1 MNILLLSDTHGE
13 QKRTQAICRE
23 HPAMD
28 LYVHLG
34 DIGFDPSLLEGFHI
48 VQGNHD
54 ADAWCLRQE
63 EILEISGH
71 RILMIHGH
79 QMEMKAAMQLKEYHE
94 EDAFHYFMECIEQK
108 IAEYALSLNC
118 DTVFHGHT
126 HMRCD
131 RMINGVRIINPGSL
145 LFNRSEMKCSYAC
158 VRVLPRKISCR
169 FTLVDIAE

>member
-63 EILEISGH
+63 EILEISLDDSMEYLDVVNC
-71 RILMIHGH
+71 ILVKRLM
-79 QMEMKAAMQLKEYHE
+79 
-94 EDAFHYFMECIEQK
+94 
-108 IAEYALSLNC
+108 
-118 DTVFHGHT
+118 
-126 HMRCD
+126 
-131 RMINGVRIINPGSL
+131 
-145 LFNRSEMKCSYAC
+145 FN
-158 VRVLPRKISCR
+158 
-169 FTLVDIAE
+169 

>member
-13 QKRTQAICRE
+13 QKRMQAICRE

-63 EILEISGH
+63 EILEIRRASHIADSRASNGDESGNAVE
-71 RILMIHGH
+71 RI
-79 QMEMKAAMQLKEYHE
+79 
-94 EDAFHYFMECIEQK
+94 
-108 IAEYALSLNC
+108 S
-118 DTVFHGHT
+118 
-126 HMRCD
+126 
-131 RMINGVRIINPGSL
+131 
-145 LFNRSEMKCSYAC
+145 
-158 VRVLPRKISCR
+158 
-169 FTLVDIAE
+169 